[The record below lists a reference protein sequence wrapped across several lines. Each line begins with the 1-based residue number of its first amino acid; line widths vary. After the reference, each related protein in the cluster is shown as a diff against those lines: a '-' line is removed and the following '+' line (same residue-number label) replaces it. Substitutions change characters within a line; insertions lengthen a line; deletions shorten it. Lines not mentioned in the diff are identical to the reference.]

1 MKQRKLEKG
10 DKVIIHLWTD
20 TQSAKW
26 TYQVASVTRDVATLF
41 NGDQLLRAVKE
52 DGTLTTKKVW
62 PLFALYGQGL
72 VNRSYTLEID

>member
-26 TYQVASVTRDVATLF
+26 THEVTLTSKTLATLD
-41 NGDQLLRAVKE
+41 NGDQLLREVKE
-52 DGTLTTKKVW
+52 DGTLTTKKVR
-62 PLFALYGQGL
+62 PLFAVYGEGL